1 MASIGSWTLIV
12 ALVVSCYG
20 AVAAFIARRRQ
31 SSLLADSAEKTLW
44 LVAGLATVACGI
56 LLAALLTHKFQ
67 IQYVYGHSSTQLP
80 VIYRISAFWAGE
92 QGSLLLWFWFVAG
105 VALVAVLRRNQTD
118 PARPHL
124 VTILSLTNAFFAAL
138 ILLTSNPFD
147 IYPVIPSEGAGMLPL
162 LRNPGMILHPPIL
175 FLGYAAYTIPF
186 ASALAALWSNS
197 LNTDWLE
204 RTRRWSLFAWATLGA
219 GILIGAWWAYVE
231 LGWGGFWAWDPV
243 ENASLIPWLVGTAF
257 LHSTI
262 VEERVGR
269 QRRWNLILPAL
280 TFTLCLFATLVTRGG
295 IIVSDLHG
303 FSSSIQPIAI
313 YLFVAIFA
321 SLLAMLA
328 LTIRRRRI
336 FSELSPSE
344 SLVSRETGFLLA
356 NVVLCAIAAI
366 VFIGTIYP
374 SLVKAISG
382 NLVSLGASFF
392 NRVASPFMLVVIA
405 LLGICPWLVWGRTP
419 GKTARRLI
427 LPLAVGVLA
436 DVLLFVFGVHAPSS
450 LVAAFV
456 SAFVAVSLLTVV
468 VGDLVAAARGKKAA
482 ASIAAMAAQLRRS
495 HRRYGAHLVH
505 FAMVLIVIGVTG
517 AMLHK
522 SEQLVSLTPGES
534 VLFEGYTLTY
544 EGFGVDTI
552 DQFPATYESHERYE
566 TALSVTRGESSSA
579 RILRPEK
586 NYHWVLDSPWVT
598 EVAISS
604 TLFEDL
610 YVVLASAPSED
621 EGGLA
626 SFELVLNP
634 LISWLW
640 IGGAL
645 LLVGALLAAWPTRR
659 RTVKG
664 AADV

>member
-1 MASIGSWTLIV
+1 MASIGSWILIV
-12 ALVVSCYG
+12 SLIVSFYG
-20 AVAAFIARRRQ
+20 AVAAVVARRRE
-31 SSLLADSAEKTLW
+31 SSMLGDSAEKTLW
-44 LVAGLATVACGI
+44 IVAGLATAACGI
-56 LLAALLTHKFQ
+56 LLHALLTHKFQ

-92 QGSLLLWFWFVAG
+92 EGSLLLWFWFVA
-105 VALVAVLRRNQTD
+105 VFASLALLFRRRTD
-118 PARPHL
+118 PARSHL
-124 VTILSLTNAFFAAL
+124 VAILSLINAFFAAL

-147 IYPVIPSEGAGMLPL
+147 IYPMIPSEGAGMLPL
-162 LRNPGMILHPPIL
+162 LRNPGMVLHPPIL

-186 ASALAALWSNS
+186 ASALSALWSNS
-197 LNTDWLE
+197 LNTDWLD

-262 VEERVGR
+262 LEERVR
-269 QRRWNLILPAL
+269 KHRRWNLILPAL
-280 TFTLCLFATLVTRGG
+280 AFVLCLFATLVTRGG

-303 FSSSIQPIAI
+303 FSSSIQPIAY
-313 YLFVAIFA
+313 YLFAAISA
-321 SLLAMLA
+321 SLLATLA
-328 LTIRRRRI
+328 LTVRRRSA
-336 FSELSPSE
+336 FSDLTPPGG
-344 SLVSRETGFLLA
+344 LVSREKGFLLA
-356 NVVLCAIAAI
+356 NVLFCGIAAV

-374 SLVKAISG
+374 SLVRAISG

-392 NRVASPFMLVVIA
+392 NRVASPFMLVVIV
-405 LLGICPWLVWGRTP
+405 LIGICPWLVWGRTP
-419 GKTARRLI
+419 GKTARRFV
-427 LPLAVGVLA
+427 LPLAVGVA
-436 DVLLFVFGVHAPSS
+436 ASVLLAVFGIRSPAS

-456 SAFVAVSLLTVV
+456 CVFVAFSLFAVIV
-468 VGDLVAAARGKKAA
+468 RDLSAAGRGKRPAARLG
-482 ASIAAMAAQLRRS
+482 AMAEQLRRA

-517 AMLHK
+517 STLYK

-534 VLFEGYTLTY
+534 ILFEGYELTY

-552 DQFPATYESHERYE
+552 GGVPETYESHIRYE
-566 TALSVTRGESSSA
+566 TALSVRRDGSSTA
-579 RILRPEK
+579 RIIRPEK

-598 EVAISS
+598 EVAIAS
-604 TLFEDL
+604 TLFGDL
-610 YVVLASAPSED
+610 YVVLASLDED
-621 EGGLA
+621 GRA

-645 LLVGALLAAWPTRR
+645 LLAGAVLAAWPTRR
-659 RTVKG
+659 RTMEGV
-664 AADV
+664 ADA